1 MTSHFFHVSN
11 RRKILLVACSG
22 CCRAYLPACVC
33 SVYVCVFLATYF
45 LPLLRKKRS
54 IELFVVGVCVTVV
67 VRDSPR
73 VLCCA
78 VLCCPGHLMQHMLRV
93 ALRSVL

>member
-1 MTSHFFHVSN
+1 M
-11 RRKILLVACSG
+11 
-22 CCRAYLPACVC
+22 C

-78 VLCCPGHLMQHMLRV
+78 VLCCAVLCCPGHLMQHMLRV